1 MKRFHRKR
9 VPSILKYCKWC
20 TEPFIAKR
28 EHGKYCS
35 DKCKQH
41 AYIIRK
47 AERLTKSSE
56 GTPGIV
62 QRILNFFRS

>member
-9 VPSILKYCKWC
+9 LPSILKYCKWC
-20 TEPFIAKR
+20 MEPFIAKR

-35 DKCKQH
+35 DRCKQH

-47 AERLTKSSE
+47 AERLTKSTE
-56 GTPGIV
+56 NIPGIV